1 MLSILTQ
8 HGYVQMCVGSCDFTN
23 PQGVPKESLGQ
34 ARLADLKKKWLCHKN
49 SQIALKKAKNTRFEK
64 RSSAAHF
71 KKFFL
76 GSLSSS
82 DREESVKG
90 KNFVR
95 RGLEAMLRHK
105 A

>member
-8 HGYVQMCVGSCDFTN
+8 HGYVQICVGSCDFTN

-71 KKFFL
+71 KNC
-76 GSLSSS
+76 
-82 DREESVKG
+82 SVQICIEFEISQKAL
-90 KNFVR
+90 
-95 RGLEAMLRHK
+95 RGPISN
-105 A
+105 